1 MEYSEVKYW
10 SQESV
15 DEYYSGWPTPNRKR
29 MFSQSEVKSMESL
42 IRSLKQTVSYFYPKV
57 VRGT

>member
-15 DEYYSGWPTPNRKR
+15 DEYYSRWPTPNRKR

-42 IRSLKQTVSYFYPKV
+42 IRSLKQTVSYFYRKV
-57 VRGT
+57 VHGT